1 MLFES
6 FAQLLA
12 HYAAQ
17 CPESTALL
25 YDRDGLLCR
34 CSYGALYAAVTER
47 ARELESSGASCMGI
61 LADGSFDCVV
71 EIFAANM
78 AGLQIVMLDSS
89 LDADTLCRLLPAADV
104 DILWGGGELSELL
117 GQHLGRGVEDGRD
130 HILFFTSGT
139 TSMSKAVALSG
150 KSLCFSAY
158 SGGEMLPLRAEDTLL
173 CMLPLAHVFGFVCSL
188 LWPLSSGA
196 AVALGRGPRHYL
208 DDLNYFKPTALS
220 AVPSLLGLLLR
231 CRCLNPELGLVLV
244 GAGDCPPAL
253 LAQAAALGLKVSFG
267 YGLTET
273 SSGLAISTGAD
284 PYAMSVCPGVAL
296 RLAADGEILVRAPGS
311 MMQGYYK
318 QPEATAEVLQ
328 DGLLHTGDLGRFD
341 GEGKLRITGRKKEM
355 LVLSDGTKIFLPEY
369 EAAVAEALGGG
380 ELAVCLRQGRPFLI
394 YSGQD
399 SEQALWEKLK
409 PLMARIPRGRQL
421 AGIRVI
427 SAPLPRTASGKLRRW
442 ELDKLLQLEQET
454 ET

>member
-6 FAQLLA
+6 FRQLLS
-12 HYAAQ
+12 HYADH
-17 CPESTALL
+17 CPGSTALI
-25 YDRDGLLCR
+25 YDRDGSPCR
-34 CSYGALYAAVTER
+34 CSYGELYSAVTKR
-47 ARELESSGASCMGI
+47 ALALEATGASCMGI

-78 AGLQIVMLDSS
+78 AGLQVVMLESS
-89 LDADTLCRLLPAADV
+89 LDADSLCRLLPAADV
-104 DILWGGGELSELL
+104 DILWGGGELDGLL
-117 GQHLGRGVEDGRD
+117 RQHLGRGVEDGRD
-130 HILFFTSGT
+130 RILFFTSGT
-139 TSMSKAVALSG
+139 TGMSRAVALSG

-158 SGGEMLPLRAEDTLL
+158 SGGEMLPLRGEDTLL

-196 AVALGRGPRHYL
+196 AVALGRGPRHYI
-208 DDLNYFKPTALS
+208 DDLNYFKPTVLS

-231 CRCLNPELGLVLV
+231 CRCIDPELQLVLV

-253 LAQAAALGLKVSFG
+253 LEQAAALGLRVSFG

-273 SSGLAISTGAD
+273 SSGLAISTGGD
-284 PYAMSVCPGVAL
+284 PYAMRVCPGVEL
-296 RLAADGEILVRAPGS
+296 TLAADGEILVRAPGS

-328 DGLLHTGDLGRFD
+328 DGVLHTGDLGRFD
-341 GEGKLRITGRKKEM
+341 GEGKIHITGRKKEM

-369 EAAVAEALGGG
+369 EAALAEVLGSS
-380 ELAVCLRQGRPFLI
+380 ELAVCLRQGRPFLVC
-394 YSGQD
+394 SGQAD
-399 SEQALWEKLK
+399 EQELREKLR
-409 PLMARIPRGRQL
+409 PLMARFPRGRQL
-421 AGIRVI
+421 AGIKLI
-427 SAPLPRTASGKLRRW
+427 SAPLPRTATGKLKRW
-442 ELDKLLQLEQET
+442 ELDRLLHEQEI